1 MYWLGPD
8 YQEAGVAG
16 NDIRRTNVP
25 AIRIAYRY
33 EALCEELRLLGNAY
47 KSRQEVK
54 RRIIIIR
61 RKFCPTF
68 SVKKKID
75 VYKSKPNLHP

>member
-33 EALCEELRLLGNAY
+33 EAFCEELRLLTLGY
-47 KSRQEVK
+47 RSRQQVVSCKGRE
-54 RRIIIIR
+54 
-61 RKFCPTF
+61 
-68 SVKKKID
+68 
-75 VYKSKPNLHP
+75 

>member
-25 AIRIAYRY
+25 SIRIAYRY
-33 EALCEELRLLGNAY
+33 EAFCEELRLLTLGYRNPQ
-47 KSRQEVK
+47 KVL
-54 RRIIIIR
+54 
-61 RKFCPTF
+61 F
-68 SVKKKID
+68 SKE
-75 VYKSKPNLHP
+75 

>member
-1 MYWLGPD
+1 MYWLGPE
-8 YQEAGVAG
+8 YQEPGVAG

-33 EALCEELRLLGNAY
+33 EALNEELRLLGNAY

-54 RRIIIIR
+54 TTNRNS
-61 RKFCPTF
+61 FF

-75 VYKSKPNLHP
+75 DI

>member
-8 YQEAGVAG
+8 YQEPGVAG

-33 EALCEELRLLGNAY
+33 EAIREELRLLTLGN
-47 KSRQEVK
+47 KSRQEV
-54 RRIIIIR
+54 
-61 RKFCPTF
+61 
-68 SVKKKID
+68 
-75 VYKSKPNLHP
+75 

>member
-8 YQEAGVAG
+8 YQEPGIVG

-33 EALCEELRLLGNAY
+33 EAFREELRLLTLGY
-47 KSRQEVK
+47 KSRQEV
-54 RRIIIIR
+54 
-61 RKFCPTF
+61 FF
-68 SVKKKID
+68 SKG
-75 VYKSKPNLHP
+75 